1 MWVLRLDIGGRPLAW
16 ATLETAVCYY
26 ARDQV
31 IWEAGERSVDLHGGW
46 NRLGERSVLT
56 VNSIIATRGVNR
68 SEIGY
73 ERTPA
78 LSNAGLFRRDRY
90 LCLYCGQRFS
100 ARDLT
105 RDHVVPRSR
114 GGRDDWENVVSACK
128 SCNQR
133 KGNMS
138 LAEAER
144 RLGMRLLAVPY
155 RPNRAEG
162 LVLANR
168 HILADQMA
176 FLSNRLG
183 RNSRI
188 KYNL

>member
-1 MWVLRLDIGGRPLAW
+1 
-16 ATLETAVCYY
+16 
-26 ARDQV
+26 
-31 IWEAGERSVDLHGGW
+31 VDLHGGW

>member
-31 IWEAGERSVDLHGGW
+31 IWEAGERSVELHGGW
-46 NRLGERSVLT
+46 NRLGERSVLV
-56 VNSIIATRGVNR
+56 VNSIIATRGINR
-68 SEIGY
+68 SQTGY
-73 ERTPA
+73 ERTPV
-78 LSNAGLFRRDRY
+78 LTNAALFRRDRY
-90 LCLYCGQRFS
+90 LCLYCGQSFK
-100 ARDLT
+100 ARELT
-105 RDHVVPRSR
+105 RDHVVPRS
-114 GGRDDWENVVSACK
+114 GGGADNWENVVSACLV
-128 SCNQR
+128 CNQR
-133 KGNMS
+133 KGS
-138 LAEAER
+138 LSVAEAEQ

-176 FLSNRLG
+176 FLSGRLG
-183 RNSRI
+183 RHSRLQC
-188 KYNL
+188 KQ